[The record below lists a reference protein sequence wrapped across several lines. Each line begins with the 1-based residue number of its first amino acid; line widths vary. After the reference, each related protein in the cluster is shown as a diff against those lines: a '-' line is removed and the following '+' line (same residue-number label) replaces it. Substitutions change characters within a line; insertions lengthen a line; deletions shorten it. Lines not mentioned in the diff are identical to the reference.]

1 MEDFANHLRE
11 INKASDFSNF
21 VFFPYKEEP
30 KFDPDQPLLE
40 K

>member
-21 VFFPYKEEP
+21 IFFNYKEEP
-30 KFDPDQPLLE
+30 KFVVDQTLLE